1 MTISATQ
8 IREARALLGWG
19 TPTLARRASVGLEV
33 VLRAQNVGA
42 EPPVVGMDLRAIRDA
57 FERAGVIF
65 IDENGEG
72 PGVRLRKVEPS

>member
-1 MTISATQ
+1 MSTATQ
-8 IREARALLGWG
+8 PIREARALLGWG
-19 TPTLARRASVGLEV
+19 TPTLARRASVGFEV

-42 EPPVVGMDLRAIRDA
+42 ELPVVGMDLRAIRDA

-72 PGVRLRKVEPS
+72 LGVRLRKVEP